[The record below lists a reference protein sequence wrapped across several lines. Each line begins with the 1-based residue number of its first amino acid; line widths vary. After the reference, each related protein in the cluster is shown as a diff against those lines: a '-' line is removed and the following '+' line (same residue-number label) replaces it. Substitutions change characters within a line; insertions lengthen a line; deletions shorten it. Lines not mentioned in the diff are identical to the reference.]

1 MKTSHMHVV
10 SDADIIIHLSNLN
23 KLSLLKALYTEVAI
37 PEYIR
42 SEISDK
48 HDESIQGAI
57 NSLLKVFPVSKD
69 KAEKIAKQH
78 DIHVGEANVKSLG
91 EELNASIFLSNERK
105 VRLAAK
111 EEGFDVVGTIG
122 IILKAAKLRMIE
134 KAEATSLIEKM
145 KSPEFRIHPDILQ
158 KALIAIKEL

>member
-37 PEYIR
+37 PEYIK
-42 SEISDK
+42 SEISGK

-57 NSLLKVFPVSKD
+57 NSIFKVFHVSKD
-69 KAEKIAKQH
+69 KADKIVKQH

-91 EELNASIFLSNERK
+91 EELNASC
-105 VRLAAK
+105 
-111 EEGFDVVGTIG
+111 T
-122 IILKAAKLRMIE
+122 
-134 KAEATSLIEKM
+134 
-145 KSPEFRIHPDILQ
+145 LQ
-158 KALIAIKEL
+158 KIWEMRDLEIEID